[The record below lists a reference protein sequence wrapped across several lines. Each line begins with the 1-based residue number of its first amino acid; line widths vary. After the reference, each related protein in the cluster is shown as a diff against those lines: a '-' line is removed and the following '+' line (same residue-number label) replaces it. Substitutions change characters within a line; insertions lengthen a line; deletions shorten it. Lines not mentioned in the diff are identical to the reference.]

1 MFALRPRLDIGMGWN
16 FGQETPS
23 RIRGG
28 SADVKVK
35 VKLEWNSITL
45 MNRSRAD
52 ASNDQEICSIF
63 SHCAEL

>member
-35 VKLEWNSITL
+35 VKLEVEFDYTYES
-45 MNRSRAD
+45 
-52 ASNDQEICSIF
+52 
-63 SHCAEL
+63 